1 MKIKLSNL
9 KKLVPR
15 DDPGALQRF
24 NTFCKMN
31 DQQDV
36 LVGREVCEHVLHGGG
51 KLLEQLFGKKG
62 GSDQQKRLKEIRN
75 STAEDRSPRDNLFSN
90 ITTLIDERY
99 QSYRKNVLPAK
110 KAYENLYR
118 TLERSGAGQ
127 DLLDQLGYYFV
138 DWVRK
143 GRACA
148 DQASHGPCKAKK
160 CVWQKDKRT
169 CEDKDKYVLLNTI
182 RPGQPQEKINS
193 FECFFKVLNGGSCQ
207 TKQDAREEAAK
218 NQMAKK
224 SVQERGKI
232 SGFGQISDNDE
243 Y

>member
-1 MKIKLSNL
+1 MKIKLSKL
-9 KKLVPR
+9 KTIVPR

-24 NTFCKMN
+24 NTLCKTN

-36 LVGREVCEHVLHGGG
+36 LVGREACENVLQGGGG
-51 KLLEQLFGKKG
+51 KILEQLFGKKKK
-62 GSDQQKRLKEIRN
+62 SEQHKRLKEIQN
-75 STAEDRSPRDNLFSN
+75 STAENSLFSE
-90 ITTLIDERY
+90 ITTRINEDY

-110 KAYENLYR
+110 EAYQNLHN
-118 TLERSGAGQ
+118 TLRLSGADQ
-127 DLLDQLGYYFV
+127 ALLNQLGYYFL
-138 DWVRK
+138 DWLRR

-148 DQASHGPCKAKK
+148 DQTSHGPCKAKK
-160 CVWQKDKRT
+160 CVWQKEKGV
-169 CEDKDKYVLLNTI
+169 CEHKDKYSLLNKI
-182 RPGQPQEKINS
+182 KPGQRQEKIKS
-193 FECFFKVLNGGSCQ
+193 FECFFKILSGGSCQ
-207 TKQDAREEAAK
+207 TKQEAREEAAK